1 MYFGIKAHTEYKMN
15 AHTSSL
21 TASSNCFKR
30 TNTSAEYHADKDIL
44 SSSMLKNALISPAHY
59 ISSLLEPHT
68 DTPDKAFGTLI
79 HAMVLEP
86 QTVSTLIAVYAG
98 NSKDRKDWT
107 AFKAA
112 NSGRYCLTHA
122 ALIQAQ
128 LMSDMARSAMFRGRP
143 FYKYV
148 EEGEVEPS
156 IHYADP
162 TTGIS
167 CRTRPDLLH
176 PDFTFDL
183 KTTRHSLPSQF
194 QKDGVSMHYDLS
206 AYMYTLSRVLIENT
220 PTPKPFVLVP
230 VDSNPPHG
238 THFMPCSAAF
248 LENGMKK
255 YNTAL
260 STIKACSLLD
270 HWPTLDGEIEMD
282 LMPWQV
288 FIPPQATW
296 RSSTPV

>member
-1 MYFGIKAHTEYKMN
+1 MYLGIKTHMDFKMN
-15 AHTSSL
+15 AP
-21 TASSNCFKR
+21 ASSPAATPTCFKR
-30 TNTSAEYHADKDIL
+30 INSSAEYHADKDIL

-59 ISSLLEPHT
+59 IETLLEPHT

-79 HAMVLEP
+79 HALVLEP
-86 QTVSTLIAVYAG
+86 QTVPPLIAVYAG
-98 NSKDRKDWT
+98 STTDRADWL

-112 NSGRYCLTHA
+112 NKGRYCLTHA
-122 ALIQAQ
+122 DLTQAE
-128 LMSDMARSAMFRGRP
+128 LMSDMARNAMFRGRP
-143 FYKYV
+143 FYKFI

-156 IHYADP
+156 IYYDDP

-194 QKDGVSMHYDLS
+194 QKDAISMHYDLS
-206 AYMYTLSRVLIENT
+206 AYMYTLSRVLLERT
-220 PTPKPFVLVP
+220 STPKPFVLVP

-260 STIKACSLLD
+260 ATIKACSSLD

-288 FIPPQATW
+288 FTPPQATW
-296 RSSTPV
+296 RNSAPV